1 MHRTCSVGAS
11 RRKNAAGPKTIE
23 KMKKYASGRGINFV
37 LSHLPNIGKTIE
49 HGAIENRVECIDNG
63 DECAY

>member
-1 MHRTCSVGAS
+1 M
-11 RRKNAAGPKTIE
+11 P
-23 KMKKYASGRGINFV
+23 MFV

-49 HGAIENRVECIDNG
+49 HGAIENRIECIDNG

>member
-1 MHRTCSVGAS
+1 M
-11 RRKNAAGPKTIE
+11 P
-23 KMKKYASGRGINFV
+23 MFV

-63 DECAY
+63 GECDNQPFKVIYKQQGQKQ